1 MKWSNHEVVKKII
14 AYIVLI
20 VFMAGTVLAQ
30 MRPDASI
37 ALSNKMKWWND
48 AKFGMFIHWG
58 VYATL
63 AGAYEGERFSR
74 NGEWIMSYA
83 KIPVD
88 KYKSYAKQFNPVK
101 YNPEAWVKMAKD
113 AGVKYIVITSK
124 HCDGF
129 ALFDSKVTDW
139 DMVDATPYGKDLLKP
154 LVAACRK
161 EGIRIGFYYSQAMD
175 WSRPGSTTTERWDK
189 AQEGDMDAYLDSI
202 AVPQVKEILSN
213 YGDID
218 ILWWDA
224 PVDMTKERAEKFI
237 PILKQYPGLITND
250 RLGGSYKGDTET
262 PEQFVPATGFS
273 GRNWE
278 TCMTMND
285 TWGYKSYDTNWKS
298 STTLI
303 RNLTDIV
310 SKGGNLLLNVGPTA
324 GGEIPEA
331 SIQRLADMGKWIRVN
346 GESIYGTTASPF
358 PFLSYGRC
366 TRKDQKLYLHV
377 FNYPSN
383 GLLGMPITNRIV
395 RAYLLSDPAKSLK
408 VTVRKENQQPLIHLP
423 ADIPDTVNTV
433 VAVEF
438 SGKLAVKPSPMIGVE
453 AVVSSQNSI
462 DEGGKNLTDG
472 DRVTKWTA
480 AKGEKSAHATVD
492 LKKPVPIASLIV
504 DEPGNIWSNIEQ
516 TITLQYKSGKDWK
529 TIVTA
534 TTKGM
539 GEKRNFKPVTARYFR
554 LIIEN
559 KKGAPSL
566 LEWQMYGPE

>member
-1 MKWSNHEVVKKII
+1 MKKII
-14 AYIVLI
+14 AYIVFI
-20 VFMAGTVLAQ
+20 VLT
-30 MRPDASI
+30 ASAVQVQSGLDSSI
-37 ALSNKMKWWND
+37 TSPNKMKWWKD

-58 VYATL
+58 VYAEL
-63 AGAYEGERFSR
+63 AGTYEGKRFSR

-129 ALFDSKVTDW
+129 ALFDSKVTNW
-139 DMVDATPYGKDLLKP
+139 DVVDATPYGKDLLKP

-175 WSRPGSTTTERWDK
+175 WSRPGATTNGRWDK
-189 AQEGDMDAYLDSI
+189 AQEGDMDAYLDTI

-218 ILWWDA
+218 ILWWDS
-224 PVDMTKERAEKFI
+224 PVDMTKARAEKFI

-250 RLGGSYKGDTET
+250 RLGGGYKGDTET
-262 PEQFVPATGFS
+262 PEQFIPATGFS

-285 TWGYKSYDTNWKS
+285 TWGYKSFDTNWKS
-298 STTLI
+298 SKTLI
-303 RNLTDIV
+303 RNLTDVV

-324 GGEIPEA
+324 EGEIPEA
-331 SIQRLADMGKWIRVN
+331 SIQRLADIGKWLHVN
-346 GESIYGTTASPF
+346 KESIYGTTASPF

-366 TRKDQKLYLHV
+366 TRKEQKLYLHV
-377 FNYPSN
+377 FDYPSN
-383 GLLGMPITNRIV
+383 GLLGVPITNKV
-395 RAYLLSDPAKSLK
+395 ARAYLLADPMKSLK
-408 VTVRKENQQPLIHLP
+408 VTIRKENHQPLIHLP
-423 ADIPDTVNTV
+423 AKIPDSINTV

-438 SGKLAVKPSPMIGVE
+438 VGELAVTPSPMKGAEV
-453 AVVSSQNSI
+453 VVSSQNSK

-472 DRVTKWTA
+472 DRLTRWTA
-480 AKGEKSAHATVD
+480 AKGERSAYATVD
-492 LKKPVPIASLIV
+492 FKKPVAIASLII
-504 DEPGNIWSNIEQ
+504 DEPGNVWSNKKQ
-516 TITLQYKSGKDWK
+516 TITLQYKSGADWK

-539 GEKRNFKPVTARYFR
+539 GDKQNFKPVTARYFR
-554 LIIEN
+554 LIVEN
-559 KKGAPSL
+559 KKEAPSL